1 MQADQTPAVQPCRL
15 GYEEY
20 DGARYC
26 FEHGAFLEAGM
37 RTQRCAAA
45 PALAQLTNANEEA

>member
-1 MQADQTPAVQPCRL
+1 MADQTPCRL

-37 RTQRCAAA
+37 RTQRCASA
-45 PALAQLTNANEEA
+45 PLLPQLTTTTQEATP

>member
-1 MQADQTPAVQPCRL
+1 MSDPTACRL

-20 DGARYC
+20 DGGRYC
-26 FEHGAFLEAGM
+26 FEHSAFLEAGL

-45 PALAQLTNANEEA
+45 PTLTQWTETKEPTT